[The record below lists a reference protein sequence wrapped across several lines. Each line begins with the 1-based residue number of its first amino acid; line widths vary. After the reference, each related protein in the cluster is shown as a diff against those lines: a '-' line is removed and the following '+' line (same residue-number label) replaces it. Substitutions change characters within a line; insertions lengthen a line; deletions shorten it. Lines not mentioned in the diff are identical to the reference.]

1 MSTNNSSTTSSTSYE
16 KIPASEC
23 IPWIV
28 FLIIESLAITIL
40 NIITIVVFRTQRQ
53 LKRRG
58 TYLLMRNLAI
68 VDLLVGVVSGPLQIE
83 RVGESCDVWEY
94 DTTFTWGFLMKF
106 ALLHLFSF
114 ASLANLV
121 AISLERMHATFFP
134 SRHFLMN
141 KRVYYIIVAAIWLI
155 AIIREIIQTA
165 FLKIPEPNFDRERM
179 LNSTLYVAFYL
190 ISLLFVCLS
199 YVSIFV
205 KIRFGPHINPL
216 SNCVIIRERQLTST
230 LFAVTVAS
238 LLSLLPVILFLSV
251 FTFRPETQSQ
261 LSHSSV
267 FHITMIALI
276 FFLGNS
282 LANPV
287 IYSMRMQ
294 GFRAGLENLFCI
306 TPSHNDAAALPLTRR
321 NK

>member
-106 ALLHLFSF
+106 ALLHLFPV
-114 ASLANLV
+114 ASVVNLV
-121 AISLERMHATFFP
+121 AISLERVHAIFFP
-134 SRHFLMN
+134 SRHFLMS
-141 KRVYYIIVAAIWLI
+141 KQVYYTIVAAIWLI
-155 AIIREIIQTA
+155 AIIREFIQSV
-165 FLKIPEPNFDRERM
+165 FLKMPEPNFDREIM
-179 LNSTLYVAFYL
+179 LNSTLYVAFYFIFFII
-190 ISLLFVCLS
+190 ISLS
-199 YVSIFV
+199 YASIFV
-205 KIRFGPHINPL
+205 KIRFGPQINPL
-216 SNCVIIRERQLTST
+216 GNGVIIRERQLTST
-230 LFAVTVAS
+230 LFAVTIAS
-238 LLSLLPVILFLSV
+238 LLSFLPLILFLSV
-251 FTFRPETQSQ
+251 FTFRPETQSK
-261 LSHSSV
+261 LSPSSV
-267 FHITMIALI
+267 FHITMTMLV

-282 LANPV
+282 LANP
-287 IYSMRMQ
+287 IMYSMRMQ
-294 GFRAGLENLFCI
+294 GFRAGLNNLFCI
-306 TPSHNDAAALPLTRR
+306 TPNHVNAAALPLTRR